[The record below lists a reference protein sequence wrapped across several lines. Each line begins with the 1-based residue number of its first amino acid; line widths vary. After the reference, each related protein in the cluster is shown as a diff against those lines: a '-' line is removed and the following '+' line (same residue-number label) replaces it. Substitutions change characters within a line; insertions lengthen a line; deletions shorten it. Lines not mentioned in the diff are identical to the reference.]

1 MLKAALT
8 AFSSEVS
15 RWASAPSLAASS
27 RLLLLE
33 EMAVTWAPVA
43 LANCE
48 THMSQTTSA
57 DDTNLHSGTSL
68 IVFEVSE
75 NGHTSTKKRGGIDG
89 RDFFR
94 DLNGEMAL
102 GLVVIAKAALG
113 VWLAFALKGRQESVL
128 RFGAIVFKLVL
139 APSTTS
145 ARPSLTTETDALPHL
160 VLRLGTSLDNG
171 TDDLVTSDGR
181 TRCFH
186 TNHVD
191 VATAKT
197 SALDFDDDIIIF
209 KLPWGIAVGFEFNF
223 VATLRRVGSPSSE
236 LRGNRVGHSQIVDLL
251 WQWNVKV
258 ILSSLWMMR
267 GKASR

>member
-1 MLKAALT
+1 MVKVLG
-8 AFSSEVS
+8 E
-15 RWASAPSLAASS
+15 RDSL
-27 RLLLLE
+27 
-33 EMAVTWAPVA
+33 
-43 LANCE
+43 
-48 THMSQTTSA
+48 
-57 DDTNLHSGTSL
+57 
-68 IVFEVSE
+68 
-75 NGHTSTKKRGGIDG
+75 
-89 RDFFR
+89 
-94 DLNGEMAL
+94 
-102 GLVVIAKAALG
+102 
-113 VWLAFALKGRQESVL
+113 
-128 RFGAIVFKLVL
+128 VFKLVL

-191 VATAKT
+191 VALRTWHSVSETQHAESLLTDTAKT
-197 SALDFDDDIIIF
+197 PALDFDDDIIIF

-223 VATLRRVGSPSSE
+223 VATLRRLGSPSSE

-258 ILSSLWMMR
+258 ILSNLWMMR